1 MPLLLLLCSMYAC
14 IEPYEAEV
22 EEESLVLVVEGS
34 IVKGDSIQTILV
46 STTSPL
52 VDPRSRPIPGCAVE
66 VEDDQGHV
74 FYFSET
80 EAGTYTRVIP
90 EDQLVINRKYMARI
104 ITPDGKL
111 IESAYETLN
120 AAAEVDS
127 VYFALEP
134 KLNSITGEELNGAQY
149 YIDIKTTDEVPRYF
163 RWILEETYEYTSTGQ
178 ISYMYWDTK
187 FEPDSMI
194 DRWALY
200 RCWMISQQVEG
211 LYLAN
216 TVNLTF
222 NEKKRI
228 PLHYISVE
236 TDRMKIRYN
245 LLVKQ
250 YSMNESSYNYWQQN
264 KTATEEGGGLYTGQ
278 PAQPLTNLYNVND
291 TTDMVVGFFWVSSK
305 TEKRVVVPRPND
317 LFVPDEKC
325 MLIEFDPLNWL
336 NGPWPIY
343 VRIDEETGQELV
355 GDYYC
360 FDCQLRGGSL
370 TPPDFWE

>member
-1 MPLLLLLCSMYAC
+1 
-14 IEPYEAEV
+14 
-22 EEESLVLVVEGS
+22 
-34 IVKGDSIQTILV
+34 
-46 STTSPL
+46 
-52 VDPRSRPIPGCAVE
+52 VDPRPRPIPGCAVE

-90 EDQLVINRKYMARI
+90 EDQLVINRKYKARI

-134 KLNSITGEELNGAQY
+134 KLNSISGEELNGAQY
-149 YIDIKTTDEVPRYF
+149 YIDIKATDEVPRYF

-178 ISYMYWDTK
+178 ISYMYWDTN

-200 RCWMISQQVEG
+200 RCWLTQQVEG
-211 LYLAN
+211 LYLSN

-222 NEKKRI
+222 NEKRRI

-325 MLIEFDPLNWL
+325 LLYEFDPLNWL

-343 VRIDEETGQELV
+343 VRIDEDTGQELV